1 MVHDDDEMWI
11 AEGVWVPPGVADFI
25 FSRIEWIREGEQ
37 ADFQVGVPNGYQF
50 DDLATLAHL
59 IVTEDFAA
67 AKVLAANLP
76 RSQMWMEPS
85 SSLPE
90 GNANYLR
97 KNPFKRLRGK
107 QRKVKG
113 EEKERIGKH
122 APEEEMDGSV
132 VTIGD
137 GDSQAPLN
145 LTGGGHGDDDVGM
158 HDACRKAGEKEDL
171 ESRGDDG
178 SSGILQGND
187 FDEAETR
194 STAIVSEVKF
204 LYFYLCL

>member
-1 MVHDDDEMWI
+1 M
-11 AEGVWVPPGVADFI
+11 PPGVADFI

-59 IVTEDFAA
+59 IVTEDLAA

-145 LTGGGHGDDDVGM
+145 LAGGGHGDDDVG
-158 HDACRKAGEKEDL
+158 RKAGEKADL
-171 ESRGDDG
+171 ESRGDGG